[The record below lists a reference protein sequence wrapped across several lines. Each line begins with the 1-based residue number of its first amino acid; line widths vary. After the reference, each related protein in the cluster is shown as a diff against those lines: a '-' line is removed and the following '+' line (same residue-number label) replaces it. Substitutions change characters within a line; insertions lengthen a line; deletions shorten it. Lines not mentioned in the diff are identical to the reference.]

1 MVAPSMR
8 EAAAAGVLGRRV
20 LLRWAVAVTI
30 ASGIAMTLPARAA
43 PQTINGTLIDL
54 QSDQPIPLGL
64 VIMFTESGDSVT
76 STVTDVSGSFS
87 LSSPT
92 PGSFVLLAGA
102 LGYRETP
109 AGAFELGDG
118 GVMDV
123 EYRLAPEPMPIDALV
138 VSLERPVQAHRLVS
152 NGFVRRFQRG
162 LGAFV
167 TPHDIEESTARSTEG
182 LLTHIPGVRV
192 SEVRIARQVAGEL
205 TPDELQRGL
214 GNGGEQWTIYPR
226 PDIGEVVQIRGS
238 GGGWCTPTVYVDGV
252 RTFYDTDM
260 TSYAQALTLST
271 VTPLGSV
278 EAIEVY
284 RRPAEIPVEFSP
296 GPESNCGVLVVWTK
310 SGLAPGQRPATR
322 VAASEVGQGFER
334 LPTVEAR
341 GAPPAPGENIRV
353 ELDDDAAQ
361 PMGLPPTWAGTFVGV
376 RDGDLVAV
384 DERSGRP
391 VAVPIPGVEALHVRR
406 ERAAS
411 RAVLR
416 GTLVGGAAA
425 GGTWLGLHFLCAW
438 SACNATVES
447 PWLPAGA
454 VGLLVG
460 YAVYKQ
466 GPGDHWVASAVPEVT
481 PGPAGVGLTFRLPA
495 DRR

>member
-1 MVAPSMR
+1 MVRSRRPSSGSGRSHAVVAGALVCALLAPPVS
-8 EAAAAGVLGRRV
+8 A
-20 LLRWAVAVTI
+20 
-30 ASGIAMTLPARAA
+30 
-43 PQTINGTLIDL
+43 QTINGTLIDL

-64 VIMFTESGDSVT
+64 VIMFSESGDSVT
-76 STVTDVSGSFS
+76 STVTDVAGSFS
-87 LSSPT
+87 VSSPT

-118 GVMDV
+118 GVMEV

-138 VSLERPVQAHRLVS
+138 VSLDRPVQAHRLVS

-182 LLTHIPGVRV
+182 LLTHIPSVRV
-192 SEVRIARQVAGEL
+192 TEVRIARQVAGEL
-205 TPDELQRGL
+205 TSDELARG
-214 GNGGEQWTIYPR
+214 GANNGATQWTIYPR
-226 PDIGEVVQIRGS
+226 PDIGEVVQIRS
-238 GGGWCTPTVYVDGV
+238 SAGGWCTPTVYVDGV
-252 RTFYDTDM
+252 RTFYETDM

-296 GPESNCGVLVVWTK
+296 GPQSDCGVLVVWTK

-322 VAASEVGQGFER
+322 VATSEVGPGVER

-353 ELDDDAAQ
+353 ELDHAAAQ
-361 PMGLPPTWAGTFVGV
+361 PLGLPPTWAGTFVGV

-391 VAVPIPGVEALHVRR
+391 VAVPIPGVEALQVRR
-406 ERAAS
+406 QRAAS

-438 SACNATVES
+438 SDCNAAVES

-460 YAVYKQ
+460 YAIYNQ

-481 PGPAGVGLTFRLPA
+481 PGPAGVGLTFRLPT

>member
-1 MVAPSMR
+1 MVGSRGPSSGSGR
-8 EAAAAGVLGRRV
+8 SWVVVAAALVC
-20 LLRWAVAVTI
+20 
-30 ASGIAMTLPARAA
+30 AMLA
-43 PQTINGTLIDL
+43 PPVSAQTINGTLIDL

-76 STVTDVSGSFS
+76 STVTDVAGSFS
-87 LSSPT
+87 VSSPT

-118 GVMDV
+118 GVMEV

-138 VSLERPVQAHRLVS
+138 VSLDRPVQAHRLVS

-192 SEVRIARQVAGEL
+192 TEVRIAREVAG
-205 TPDELQRGL
+205 
-214 GNGGEQWTIYPR
+214 GEWTIYPR
-226 PDIGEVVQIRGS
+226 PDVGEVVQIRGP

-296 GPESNCGVLVVWTK
+296 GPQSDCGVLVVWTK

-322 VAASEVGQGFER
+322 VATSEVGPAVER

-341 GAPPAPGENIRV
+341 GAPPAPGESIRV

-361 PMGLPPTWAGTFVGV
+361 PLGLPPTWAGTFVGV

-384 DERSGRP
+384 DEQSGRP
-391 VAVPIPGVEALHVRR
+391 VAVPIPGVEALQVRR
-406 ERAAS
+406 QRAAS
-411 RAVLR
+411 RAALR

-425 GGTWLGLHFLCAW
+425 GGTWLGLHFLCVW
-438 SACNATVES
+438 SDCNAAVES

-460 YAVYKQ
+460 YAVYNQ